1 MKSFHPRGV
10 IPALVTPFSPD
21 GKRINEKAL
30 RSLLDFVISEG
41 VDGIFVA
48 GSQGEFWAL
57 SFAEKVQLME
67 MTVDMVG
74 GRVPVYAGTGAITT
88 AESVAL
94 TREAHAHK
102 IDAVSVITP
111 FFITPTQ
118 DELYQHFASVAQAA
132 DIPVLLYP
140 NPARTQVKLSPQ
152 LLTRL
157 AAIDNIVGIKDSSG
171 DLSLTLSYLRAT
183 EGLDFTTLV
192 GRDTLIYGGLV
203 YGAKGSI
210 AAGANAAPRLLSSI
224 YDKFMAG
231 DLEGAMQAQ
240 SAVEP
245 LRVAFDL
252 GTFPVVI
259 KEALNMMG
267 FEVGPCRAPVSPL
280 NEEQR
285 KKLKEVLDALP
296 KG

>member
-1 MKSFHPRGV
+1 MKSFHPKGV
-10 IPALVTPFSPD
+10 IPALVTPFSSD
-21 GKRINEKAL
+21 GKHINEKAL

-67 MTVDMVG
+67 MTVDMVA

-88 AESVAL
+88 TESVAL
-94 TREAHAHK
+94 TREAYAHK

-118 DELYQHFASVAQAA
+118 DELYQHFKEVAQAA

-140 NPARTQVKLSPQ
+140 NPARTQVKITAQ
-152 LLTRL
+152 LVAQL

-183 EGLDFTTLV
+183 SGLDFTTLV
-192 GRDTLIYGGLV
+192 GRDTLIYAGLT

-280 NEEQR
+280 SDQQR